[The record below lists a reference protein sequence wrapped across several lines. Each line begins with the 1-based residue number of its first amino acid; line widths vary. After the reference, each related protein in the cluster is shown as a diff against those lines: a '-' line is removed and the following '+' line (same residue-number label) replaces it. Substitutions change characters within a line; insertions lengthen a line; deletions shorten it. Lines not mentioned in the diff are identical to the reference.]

1 MRNSIRRRRR
11 DARRRTQAKRRVYD
25 ALLSLEKSG
34 QLVLPPAA
42 PGAAPRTAA
51 PAAAP
56 AAAAAA
62 APPSSS
68 SGAGRR
74 AEERSSDAGR
84 PADGEHES
92 VLLLG
97 EGDFSYALA
106 LQRARPR
113 WKIWATTPDSEEAI
127 FTEHGLDA
135 LEAFAETGDVS
146 FDVESGLRTGK
157 LVRSYID
164 AMPPLRPL
172 VLVLKFFLSQRGLNE
187 TFTGGVGSFMM
198 QMMVVSFLQMRH
210 RTDCATNLASAPNL
224 GALLLEFF
232 ELYGKDFNYGATG
245 ISVRHHGSYFPK
257 RSRGW
262 DYPQRPQ
269 LLALE
274 NPDDA
279 SLDVGKNS
287 FAMTRV
293 KRAFEHA
300 HAKLSLACC
309 GDDWRAACLLG
320 SAVDATVLNPRVAS
334 SLEDTT

>member
-1 MRNSIRRRRR
+1 MRTSIRRRRR

-68 SGAGRR
+68 
-74 AEERSSDAGR
+74 DAGR

-113 WKIWATTPDSEEAI
+113 WKIWATTPDDEEKI

-146 FDVESGLRTGK
+146 FDVDATEPLPPTKATLFEFNYPHAGSPNPKPNRALVAAVLESLRAALAVGKARGRREARVTLCARGPDAFAGDCRDLAPKGLRFVGAFEATSPGPGYAHAPAGRCPATWRFEASAAPDAP
-157 LVRSYID
+157 LPAWLAAAIDETRGVRSL
-164 AMPPLRPL
+164 PW
-172 VLVLKFFLSQRGLNE
+172 
-187 TFTGGVGSFMM
+187 
-198 QMMVVSFLQMRH
+198 
-210 RTDCATNLASAPNL
+210 
-224 GALLLEFF
+224 
-232 ELYGKDFNYGATG
+232 
-245 ISVRHHGSYFPK
+245 
-257 RSRGW
+257 RSDR
-262 DYPQRPQ
+262 
-269 LLALE
+269 L
-274 NPDDA
+274 
-279 SLDVGKNS
+279 
-287 FAMTRV
+287 
-293 KRAFEHA
+293 
-300 HAKLSLACC
+300 
-309 GDDWRAACLLG
+309 
-320 SAVDATVLNPRVAS
+320 
-334 SLEDTT
+334 

>member
-56 AAAAAA
+56 ASAAAA

-113 WKIWATTPDSEEAI
+113 WKIWATTPDDEETI

-146 FDVESGLRTGK
+146 FDVDATEPLPPTKATLFEFNYPHTGESNPKPNRALVAAVLESLRRALATGKARGRREARVTLCARGPDAFAGDCRDLAPKGLR
-157 LVRSYID
+157 
-164 AMPPLRPL
+164 
-172 VLVLKFFLSQRGLNE
+172 F
-187 TFTGGVGSFMM
+187 VGAFK
-198 QMMVVSFLQMRH
+198 
-210 RTDCATNLASAPNL
+210 ATSPGPGYAHAPAGRCPATWRFEASAAPDAPL
-224 GALLLEFF
+224 PPWLAAAIEQTKREGA
-232 ELYGKDFNYGATG
+232 
-245 ISVRHHGSYFPK
+245 
-257 RSRGW
+257 
-262 DYPQRPQ
+262 
-269 LLALE
+269 
-274 NPDDA
+274 
-279 SLDVGKNS
+279 
-287 FAMTRV
+287 
-293 KRAFEHA
+293 
-300 HAKLSLACC
+300 
-309 GDDWRAACLLG
+309 
-320 SAVDATVLNPRVAS
+320 
-334 SLEDTT
+334 

>member
-1 MRNSIRRRRR
+1 MRTSIRRRRR

-56 AAAAAA
+56 ASAAAA

-74 AEERSSDAGR
+74 AEERSSGAGRRADERSSDAGH

-113 WKIWATTPDSEEAI
+113 WKIWATTPDSEETI

-146 FDVESGLRTGK
+146 FDVDATEPLPPTKATLFEFNYPHTGESNPKPNWALVAAVLESLRAALAAGKARGRREARVTLCARGPDAFAGDCRDLAPKGLR
-157 LVRSYID
+157 
-164 AMPPLRPL
+164 
-172 VLVLKFFLSQRGLNE
+172 F
-187 TFTGGVGSFMM
+187 VGAFE
-198 QMMVVSFLQMRH
+198 
-210 RTDCATNLASAPNL
+210 ATSPGPGYAHAPAGRCPATWRFEASAKPDAPL
-224 GALLLEFF
+224 PPWLAAAIDETQREGA
-232 ELYGKDFNYGATG
+232 
-245 ISVRHHGSYFPK
+245 
-257 RSRGW
+257 
-262 DYPQRPQ
+262 
-269 LLALE
+269 
-274 NPDDA
+274 
-279 SLDVGKNS
+279 
-287 FAMTRV
+287 
-293 KRAFEHA
+293 
-300 HAKLSLACC
+300 
-309 GDDWRAACLLG
+309 
-320 SAVDATVLNPRVAS
+320 
-334 SLEDTT
+334 